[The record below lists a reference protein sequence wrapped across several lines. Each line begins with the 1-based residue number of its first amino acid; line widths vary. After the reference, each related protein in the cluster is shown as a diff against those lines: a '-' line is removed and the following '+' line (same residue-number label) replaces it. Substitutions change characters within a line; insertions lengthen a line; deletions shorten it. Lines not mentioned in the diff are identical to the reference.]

1 MSYAVF
7 PPIGIARIGNSTTD
21 FFVGPERHDS
31 LGVEVLP
38 DGTERDVASIKDAQ
52 HRVKRQAARFQVFE
66 VDDAA
71 QQRPAALP
79 AGATVR
85 WTVRLVNKKDAIVR
99 PGSPPSQP
107 IRPVLA
113 AGAADRVIDSGN
125 VSVDA
130 GGTAS
135 LDGTYRTTPVH
146 LGDVSVDASQRLI
159 VLGGSGRAAS
169 PTNAPIGG
177 SFYNNPGWFDDLA
190 DGPVSAEVVLE
201 DGTVHAVE
209 PAWVI
214 VAPPDFA
221 PGCGGVVTL
230 YDVLLQ
236 VGVDLGHVEV
246 PARPEFWRDVQP
258 MIHRAST
265 LQWVTNDATW
275 PLVSTDWAALS
286 DPSPA
291 AAGLRAENAEFVRSV
306 EALLHQT
313 ELRDWQR
320 QCLAAWEAGDF
331 DATPPDTPDPSAALT
346 RAALDGTVGQGF
358 FPGIEAGIIVTDPQ
372 IYLQPFRFRLDHAAV
387 KAGDLTAL
395 MALPWQADFLK
406 CNSGWWPAQR
416 PDVAPQAGG
425 ARPPW
430 LRPSMNHARLV
441 RDVMRLGVITPVAG
455 GSAQAEDG
463 RDPTL

>member
-1 MSYAVF
+1 MAYAVF
-7 PPIGIARIGNSTTD
+7 PPIGIARIGNSATD
-21 FFVGPERHDS
+21 FFVGPERPDS
-31 LGVEVLP
+31 LGVELLL
-38 DGTERDVASIKDAQ
+38 DGTERENEATKDAE
-52 HRVKRQAARFQVFE
+52 HRVKRQAARFQVFD
-66 VDDAA
+66 VDAA
-71 QQRPAALP
+71 GQDRPAVLP
-79 AGATVR
+79 DGASVR
-85 WTVRLVNKKDAIVR
+85 WTVRLVNKKDAVVR

-107 IRPVLA
+107 TRPVLA
-113 AGAADRVIDSGN
+113 SGAEDRVIDSGN

-130 GGTAS
+130 GGAVS
-135 LDGTYRTTPVH
+135 LDGTYRATSVH
-146 LGDVSVDASQRLI
+146 LGDASVDASQRLL
-159 VLGGSGRAAS
+159 VLGGTGRAAS

-190 DGPVSAEVVLE
+190 DGPVSAEIVLV
-201 DGTVHAVE
+201 DGTVHAAE

-236 VGVDLGHVEV
+236 VGVDLGQTEGPV
-246 PARPEFWRDVQP
+246 RPNFWRDVQP
-258 MIHRAST
+258 MIRRAST

-275 PLVSTDWAALS
+275 PLVSTDWAALA

-291 AAGLRAENAEFVRSV
+291 AATLRAENAEFVRSA
-306 EALLHQT
+306 EALLHQH

-331 DATPPDTPDPSAALT
+331 DATPAEAADPAAQLT
-346 RAALDGTVGQGF
+346 RTALDATVGQGF

-372 IYLQPFRFRLDHAAV
+372 IYLQPFRFRFDHAV
-387 KAGDLTAL
+387 LKAGDLTAL

-406 CNSGWWPAQR
+406 CNSGWWPTQR
-416 PDVAPQAGG
+416 PDVAPQAAGS
-425 ARPPW
+425 RPPW
-430 LRPSMNHARLV
+430 LRPAMNHARLV

-455 GSAQAEDG
+455 GDSQVEVG

>member
-7 PPIGIARIGNSTTD
+7 PPIGIARIGNSATD
-21 FFVGPERHDS
+21 FFVGPERPNS
-31 LGVEVLP
+31 LGVELLS
-38 DGTERDVASIKDAQ
+38 DGTEREVESTKDAQ

-66 VDDAA
+66 VDDAGVK
-71 QQRPAALP
+71 PPVALP
-79 AGATVR
+79 DGATVR

-107 IRPVLA
+107 IRPVPA
-113 AGAADRVIDSGN
+113 AGAEDRVIDSGN

-135 LDGTYRTTPVH
+135 LDGTYKTTPVH
-146 LGDVSVDASQRLI
+146 LGDARVDATQRLL

-190 DGPVSAEVVLE
+190 DGPVSAEVVLD
-201 DGTVHAVE
+201 DGTVHASE

-230 YDVLLQ
+230 YDVIRQ
-236 VGVDLGHVEV
+236 VGIDLGQVEV
-246 PARPEFWRDVQP
+246 PARPEFWSDVQP

-275 PLVSTDWAALS
+275 PLVSTDWPALS
-286 DPSPA
+286 DPSSGSA
-291 AAGLRAENAEFVRSV
+291 ALRAENAEFVRSV

-320 QCLAAWEAGDF
+320 QCLSAWEAGDF
-331 DATPPDTPDPSAALT
+331 DAAPPGASDASAALT
-346 RAALDGTVGQGF
+346 RAALDATVGQGF

-372 IYLQPFRFRLDHAAV
+372 IYLQPFRFRFDHAAV

-455 GSAQAEDG
+455 SDAQVEVG

>member
-1 MSYAVF
+1 MAYAVF
-7 PPIGIARIGNSTTD
+7 PPIGIARIGNSATD
-21 FFVGPERHDS
+21 FFVGPERPDS
-31 LGVEVLP
+31 LGVELLP
-38 DGTERDVASIKDAQ
+38 DGTEREIEATKDAE

-66 VDDAA
+66 VDAA
-71 QQRPAALP
+71 GLKRPAVLP
-79 AGATVR
+79 EGASVR
-85 WTVRLVNKKDAIVR
+85 WTVRLVNKKDAVVR

-107 IRPVLA
+107 TRPVLA
-113 AGAADRVIDSGN
+113 AGAEDRVIDSGN

-130 GGTAS
+130 GGAVS
-135 LDGTYRTTPVH
+135 LDGTYRATSVH
-146 LGDVSVDASQRLI
+146 LGDASVDASHRLL
-159 VLGGSGRAAS
+159 VLGGTGRAAS

-190 DGPVSAEVVLE
+190 DGPVSAEIVLA
-201 DGTVHAVE
+201 DGTVHAAE

-236 VGVDLGHVEV
+236 VGVDLGQTEV
-246 PARPEFWRDVQP
+246 PVRPNFWRDVQP
-258 MIHRAST
+258 MIRRAST

-275 PLVSTDWAALS
+275 PLVSTDWAALA

-291 AAGLRAENAEFVRSV
+291 AAALRAENAEFVRSA
-306 EALLHQT
+306 EALLHQH

-320 QCLAAWEAGDF
+320 QCLSAWEAGDF
-331 DATPPDTPDPSAALT
+331 DATPPEAADPAAQLT
-346 RAALDGTVGQGF
+346 RTALDATVGQGF

-372 IYLQPFRFRLDHAAV
+372 IYLQPFRFRFDHAV
-387 KAGDLTAL
+387 LKAGDLTAL

-406 CNSGWWPAQR
+406 CNSGWWPTQR
-416 PDVAPQAGG
+416 PDVAPQAAGS
-425 ARPPW
+425 RPPW
-430 LRPSMNHARLV
+430 LRPAMNHARLV

-455 GSAQAEDG
+455 SDSQVEMG

>member
-1 MSYAVF
+1 MPFAVF
-7 PPIGIARIGNSTTD
+7 PPIGIARIGNSATD
-21 FFVGPERHDS
+21 FFVGPERPDS
-31 LGVEVLP
+31 LGVELSP
-38 DGTERDVASIKDAQ
+38 DGTEREIEFTKDAQ
-52 HRVKRQAARFQVFE
+52 HRVKRQAARFQVFD
-66 VDDAA
+66 VDADGQA
-71 QQRPAALP
+71 RPAVLP
-79 AGATVR
+79 AGAAVR
-85 WTVRLVNKKDAIVR
+85 WTVRLVNKKDAVVR

-107 IRPVLA
+107 TRPVLA
-113 AGAADRVIDSGN
+113 AGAQDRVIDSGN
-125 VSVDA
+125 VSLVAGDA
-130 GGTAS
+130 AS
-135 LDGTYRTTPVH
+135 LDGTYRTTAVH
-146 LGDVSVDASQRLI
+146 LGDVRVDALQRLL
-159 VLGGSGRAAS
+159 VLGGSGVAAS

-190 DGPVSAEVVLE
+190 DGPIGAEVVLE

-230 YDVLLQ
+230 YDVLRQ
-236 VGVDLGHVEV
+236 VGVDLGDVEV
-246 PARPEFWRDVQP
+246 PARPDFWRDVQP

-265 LQWVTNDATW
+265 LQWVANDATW
-275 PLVSTDWAALS
+275 PLVSTDWQALS

-291 AAGLRAENAEFVRSV
+291 AATLRAENAELVRAA

-320 QCLAAWEAGDF
+320 QCLSAWEAGDF
-331 DATPPDTPDPSAALT
+331 DVTPRGGADPAAQLT
-346 RAALDGTVGQGF
+346 RAALDAAVGQGF

-372 IYLQPFRFRLDHAAV
+372 LYTQPFRFRFDHAALQP
-387 KAGDLTAL
+387 GDVTAL

-430 LRPSMNHARLV
+430 LRPAMNHARLV
-441 RDVMRLGVITPVAG
+441 RDVMRLGVVTPVAG
-455 GSAQAEDG
+455 GDAQVEVG

>member
-1 MSYAVF
+1 
-7 PPIGIARIGNSTTD
+7 
-21 FFVGPERHDS
+21 
-31 LGVEVLP
+31 
-38 DGTERDVASIKDAQ
+38 
-52 HRVKRQAARFQVFE
+52 
-66 VDDAA
+66 
-71 QQRPAALP
+71 
-79 AGATVR
+79 
-85 WTVRLVNKKDAIVR
+85 
-99 PGSPPSQP
+99 
-107 IRPVLA
+107 
-113 AGAADRVIDSGN
+113 VIDSGN

-331 DATPPDTPDPSAALT
+331 DATPPGTPDPSAALT

>member
-1 MSYAVF
+1 M
-7 PPIGIARIGNSTTD
+7 N
-21 FFVGPERHDS
+21 S
-31 LGVEVLP
+31 LGVESLP
-38 DGTERDVASIKDAQ
+38 DGTEREVASTKDAQ

-66 VDDAA
+66 VDDAGVKP
-71 QQRPAALP
+71 PAPLAS
-79 AGATVR
+79 GATVR

-107 IRPVLA
+107 MRPVLA
-113 AGAADRVIDSGN
+113 AGAGDRVIDSGN

-135 LDGTYRTTPVH
+135 LDGTYKTTQVH
-146 LGDVSVDASQRLI
+146 LGDARVDATQRLL

-201 DGTVHAVE
+201 DGTVHASE

-230 YDVLLQ
+230 YDVIRQ
-236 VGVDLGHVEV
+236 VGVDLGQVEV

-291 AAGLRAENAEFVRSV
+291 AAALRAENAEFVRSV

-320 QCLAAWEAGDF
+320 QCLSAWEAGDF
-331 DATPPDTPDPSAALT
+331 DATPTATPEPSSALT
-346 RAALDGTVGQGF
+346 RAALDATVGQGF

-372 IYLQPFRFRLDHAAV
+372 IYLQPFRFRIDQAAV

-455 GSAQAEDG
+455 TDAQVEVG